1 MSATAAGGMTE
12 NHPTYRLQSG
22 IAQFCLPAAN
32 RDLERKF
39 AYANSIAFTFLILG
53 LVGAVAV
60 PKIVERQLPVLED
73 IVPVVFTPPE
83 SEPPPPS
90 DEAVTE
96 PEPETAQISEAP
108 VVATVVAANAAE
120 ASFPV
125 PVEGPVIFAPA
136 KYAGPPPAVLNPPP
150 RPAPRPPPG
159 PTRFNWAGSTEGSFP
174 KPLYTTGALPSGTH
188 ELVLLVWVDAEGRA
202 ERVEVEKSCGS
213 LEQDRKTVQ
222 HVRTRWR
229 WKPGE
234 PRFLSVP
241 FEFVVR

>member
-1 MSATAAGGMTE
+1 MSATATGSLPE
-12 NHPTYRLQSG
+12 DRPTYQLESG
-22 IAQFCLPAAN
+22 IAKFCLPSASQ
-32 RDLERKF
+32 DSDRKL
-39 AYANSIAFTFLILG
+39 AYANSIAFTFLVLG
-53 LVGAVAV
+53 LVGALVV
-60 PKIVERQLPVLED
+60 PKLVERQLPVLED
-73 IVPVVFTPPE
+73 IVPIVFTPPE
-83 SEPPPPS
+83 NEPPPPTE
-90 DEAVTE
+90 EAVTE
-96 PEPETAQISEAP
+96 PEPEPSQISEAP

-150 RPAPRPPPG
+150 RPAPRPVG
-159 PTRFNWAGSTEGSFP
+159 PTRFNWAGATDGSFP
-174 KPLYTTGALPSGTH
+174 KPLYTTGTLPSGTH

-222 HVRTRWR
+222 HVRSRWR